1 VKVRPSPQVTRRPV
15 LVGSA
20 YAEHFYDTPAAL
32 SQKYGVE
39 IDAGLDEPRP
49 AQRPQRHDR
58 RAAAAHGQPHGDA
71 FEQIAML
78 MNNASPRRE
87 RAAVPER
94 VVHTAGHVSPELNDR
109 RAARTFS
116 VMRAHTYAAS
126 LLAILFVVTGCA
138 TKPPSR
144 PTNAIDPKKL
154 VDLSYTFGP
163 ETIYWPTAEPFKLQ
177 RVAYGRTPK
186 GYFYAANNISMAEH
200 GGTHMDAPIHFAEG
214 HRKSA
219 EVPLANCVGP
229 AVVLDVREQ
238 CAKDD
243 DYLLTADDVRV
254 WEQQHGKIP
263 RGAVAIMYSGWGSRW
278 PDKKRYLGTDK
289 PLDVDNL
296 RFPGF
301 SMEAVAYLID
311 DRDVAAIAI
320 DTAALIAANRRTLS
334 RTRSSMPRTSR
345 RSRMWRMWTSCRQPA
360 RRSSRCR

>member
-1 VKVRPSPQVTRRPV
+1 
-15 LVGSA
+15 
-20 YAEHFYDTPAAL
+20 
-32 SQKYGVE
+32 
-39 IDAGLDEPRP
+39 
-49 AQRPQRHDR
+49 
-58 RAAAAHGQPHGDA
+58 
-71 FEQIAML
+71 
-78 MNNASPRRE
+78 
-87 RAAVPER
+87 
-94 VVHTAGHVSPELNDR
+94 
-109 RAARTFS
+109 
-116 VMRAHTYAAS
+116 MRAHTYAAS

-214 HRKSA
+214 HRTSA

-320 DTAALIAANRRTLS
+320 DTASIDRGQSKDFIAHQILNAANKPAFENVANVDKLPTTGATFIALPLKIEGGS
-334 RTRSSMPRTSR
+334 GG
-345 RSRMWRMWTSCRQPA
+345 PA
-360 RRSSRCR
+360 RIIAVLP